1 MTGVYGIFN
10 TAKVAL
16 FTHQTGIEITGNN
29 IANVNTP
36 GYSRQ
41 RVNLVTSEP
50 VLSTVGA
57 MGTGVEITEIQR
69 IHDPFLGAQINE
81 ETQKMGKWESQQGAL
96 ERVEM
101 VFDAASDSGLIQ
113 SMNEFWNGWQDLANN
128 PTGQTE
134 RVALVGKSETMA
146 LAFNQM
152 SSDLQ
157 QIQKDLDISIKG
169 TVDNINQIAI
179 EIADLNYKIGSME
192 AEDRNANSYKDAQ
205 ELLLK
210 DLSLLIDVT
219 SFENSNGGITVLT
232 GTGRTLVETVF
243 TSELTVTVN
252 ANGFYDVGFINK
264 DGTTTNISSEI
275 SGGKLKGWL
284 DSRDIKIPDYLSRLD
299 ILAGTIIAEVNSL
312 HVGVVGSPPSGGF
325 DLYGNGGEVFFTGTT
340 ASDITVN
347 ANIITD
353 PNLVAASQSPTAHG
367 DNSNALA
374 IADLQNTILPALNTA
389 RFDDYYNAIV
399 NSVGSNVKEASNN
412 HEHQITMVEHLDNY
426 RESISGVSLD
436 EEMVNMIKY
445 QHAYSA
451 AAKMIQVADEMLN
464 TLINMV

>member
-1 MTGVYGIFN
+1 MTGIYGIFN

-69 IHDPFLGAQINE
+69 IHDRFLGAQINE
-81 ETQKMGKWESQQGAL
+81 ETQKMGRWESQQGAL

-101 VFDAASDSGLIQ
+101 VFDASSDSGLIQ
-113 SMNEFWNGWQDLANN
+113 NMNEFWNGWHDLANN

-146 LAFNQM
+146 LSFNQM

-179 EIADLNYKIGSME
+179 EIADLNYKIGAME
-192 AEDRNANSYKDAQ
+192 AEGRNANSFKDAQ

-219 SFENSNGGITVLT
+219 SFENSNGGMTVLT

-252 ANGFYDVGFINK
+252 ANALYDVGFMNK

-299 ILAGTIIAEVNSL
+299 ILAETLITEVNLL
-312 HVGVVGSPPSGGF
+312 HEYDPLTNTGGF
-325 DLYGNGGEVFFTGTT
+325 DLYGNDGTFFFDGAT

-374 IADLQNTILPALNTA
+374 IADLQNAVLPALNTA

-399 NSVGSNVKEASNN
+399 NSVGSDVQEASSNY
-412 HEHQITMVEHLDNY
+412 EHQIAMVDHLDNY

-445 QHAYSA
+445 QHAYAA
-451 AAKMIQVADEMLN
+451 AAKMIQVADEILD